1 MNNKELIQKMLCIL
15 IPNLLYNI
23 TSLTL
28 VTKHRVTG
36 GLGCFLLINGLC
48 PTSCLIIINKFWITF
63 PSTKAVLYYNDVNFF
78 GQ

>member
-1 MNNKELIQKMLCIL
+1 MLCIS

-23 TSLTL
+23 NSPAL

-48 PTSCLIIINKFWITF
+48 PTSYLIIINKFWITF
-63 PSTKAVLYYNDVNFF
+63 PSTKAVLYYSDVNFF